1 VGLKDQG
8 GRYAVHAE
16 PPLVA
21 AHSTFDEGAFGR
33 HRGQPL
39 VDEFHGQAR
48 FLADLVSEVLRGLCL
63 WATRPVEPLGQ
74 ADHDA
79 RGLIASRDLRE
90 AGGQR
95 AVWLCRNRGQ
105 RLGDRSGR
113 VAESEANP
121 L

>member
-8 GRYAVHAE
+8 GRNAVHGE
-16 PPLVA
+16 PPLFA
-21 AHSTFDEGAFGR
+21 PHSTCDEGAFGR

-39 VDEFHGQAR
+39 VDELHGQTG
-48 FLADLVSEVLRGLCL
+48 FLADLVGEVLRCLRL
-63 WATRPVEPLGQ
+63 WAARTVEPLGQ

-79 RGLIASRDLRE
+79 RGIIASRDLRE
-90 AGGQR
+90 ARGQR
-95 AVWLCRNRGQ
+95 GVRLCGNGGQ
-105 RLGDRSGR
+105 RLGDRGRR